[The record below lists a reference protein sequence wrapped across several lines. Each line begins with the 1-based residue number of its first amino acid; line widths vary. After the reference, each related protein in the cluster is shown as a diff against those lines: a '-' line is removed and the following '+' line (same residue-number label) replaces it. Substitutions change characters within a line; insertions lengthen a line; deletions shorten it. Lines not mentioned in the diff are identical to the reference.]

1 MRIIWTV
8 ITPDQTVQMISL
20 KPLLS
25 TFFIRDPVDLDST

>member
-8 ITPDQTVQMISL
+8 ITRDRMIRMISL

-25 TFFIRDPVDLDST
+25 TCLIRDPVDLDST

>member
-8 ITPDQTVQMISL
+8 ITRDQTVLMISL

-25 TFFIRDPVDLDST
+25 TCLIRDPVDLDST